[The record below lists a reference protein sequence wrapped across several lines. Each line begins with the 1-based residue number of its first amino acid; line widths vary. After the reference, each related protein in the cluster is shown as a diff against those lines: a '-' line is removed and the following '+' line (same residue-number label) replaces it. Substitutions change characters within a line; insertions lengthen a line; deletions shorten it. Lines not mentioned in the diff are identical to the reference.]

1 MMLHAV
7 LIAATLIADIKTND
21 LKVMQVNDRRG
32 KFSGLTVTVIMPSV
46 KLSEVAASRVILKS
60 AVDDLGTN
68 LIGSTQEPDLD
79 QNTRRKFDKG
89 GEPSPMIVSF
99 DMKNPPRNAK
109 TLKDVRGDIEL
120 YMPSRDANSV
130 ATVPKFMSQ
139 SGRSISDRAL
149 KANGIELTLISSDQ
163 FAATKKAAL
172 DKYRA
177 EEKAKGLDGDD
188 LEQAVKNYG
197 EYEYLNPEENDV
209 LAKLND
215 PSKRLQSITYVD
227 AGGDEKPVRMSEKNG
242 VTVLST
248 WAGKPAADWTMR
260 INLKTPKTIVRVPL
274 ALTNVPLP

>member
-21 LKVMQVNDRRG
+21 LKVTQVNDRRG
-32 KFSGLTVTVIMPSV
+32 KFSGLTVTLELPSV
-46 KLSEVAASRVILKS
+46 KSSDVAASRVLLKS

-68 LIGSTQEPDLD
+68 LLGSTEEPSLD
-79 QNTRRKFDKG
+79 QNMRRKFEHGDTA
-89 GEPSPMIVSF
+89 SPMIVSF
-99 DMKNPPRNAK
+99 DMKNPPRSAK
-109 TLKDVRGDIEL
+109 ALKDIRGDIEL
-120 YMPSRDANSV
+120 YIPSRDSNSV
-130 ATVPKFMSQ
+130 VTIPKFMSQ

-149 KANGIELTLISSDQ
+149 KANGVELTLVSPEQ

-188 LEQAVKNYG
+188 LDQAVKNYA
-197 EYEYLNPEENDV
+197 EYDYLNPEENDV
-209 LAKLND
+209 LAKLYD
-215 PSKRLQSITYVD
+215 PNKRLQSITYVD
-227 AGGDEKPVRMSEKNG
+227 ATGDEKMVRMSEKNG

-248 WAGKPAADWTMR
+248 WSGKPAADWTMR
-260 INLKTPKTIVRVPL
+260 INLKTPKTLVRVPL